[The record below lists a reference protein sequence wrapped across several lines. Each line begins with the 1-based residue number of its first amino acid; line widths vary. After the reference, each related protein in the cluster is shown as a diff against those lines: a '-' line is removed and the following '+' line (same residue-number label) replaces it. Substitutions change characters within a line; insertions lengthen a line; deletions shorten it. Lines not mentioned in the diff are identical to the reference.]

1 MDRNRLIGRDGDLPW
16 RLPNDLK
23 HFKQLTVGK
32 TVLMGRKTWVS
43 LGRPLPDRDN
53 WVLTRDAAFSAA
65 GARVFADLDA
75 ALAAHAAE
83 RRLPLSLTPPLA
95 PQMVPPS
102 PAERARDGC
111 QPAVEHGPGELMVIG
126 GAQLYEQTLALAD
139 RIHLTR
145 VDAVVQGDTY
155 FPEIDAGQWRE
166 VARQSFGADE
176 RHAYAYEFVDLER
189 IR

>member
-1 MDRNRLIGRDGDLPW
+1 VTSLSLIVAMDRNRLIGRDGDLPW

-43 LGRPLPDRDN
+43 LGRPLPDREN
-53 WVLTRDAAFSAA
+53 WVLTRDAQFSAP
-65 GARVFADLDA
+65 GARVFTGLDA
-75 ALAAHAAE
+75 ALAAHA
-83 RRLPLSLTPPLA
+83 
-95 PQMVPPS
+95 
-102 PAERARDGC
+102 G
-111 QPAVEHGPGELMVIG
+111 GELMVIG

-145 VDAVVQGDTY
+145 VDAVVPGDTY
-155 FPEIDAGQWRE
+155 FPEIDASQWRE

-189 IR
+189 IP